1 MRINEIHP
9 SKKKIKPKE
18 ITGRDEKKNNF
29 GAELQTVCGP
39 YERFGN

>member
-1 MRINEIHP
+1 MKSIHP
-9 SKKKIKPKE
+9 KRKLNRKKLQEETKK
-18 ITGRDEKKNNF
+18 KKNNF

>member
-1 MRINEIHP
+1 MKSIHP
-9 SKKKIKPKE
+9 KRKLNRKKLQEETK
-18 ITGRDEKKNNF
+18 KKNNF